1 MSILNIPWRASSE
14 SLFRSYR
21 RMASFS
27 SVWEDIVQGS
37 PVSENGL
44 AFIKQDLIAIQINIL
59 KTHQIFLKHWT
70 STFFPLKLTNL
81 PHQATW
87 PWKAV
92 DHQIYKCPLSQSR
105 NLHRIFLD
113 LCLLWVCPY
122 KHHHEFVY
130 NLYWKINS
138 YLHKYLHIFVH
149 FFKPFKIIQGTL
161 QLLHLHYL

>member
-1 MSILNIPWRASSE
+1 MSYRLGFLRHTKFFLNIER
-14 SLFRSYR
+14 
-21 RMASFS
+21 
-27 SVWEDIVQGS
+27 Q
-37 PVSENGL
+37 
-44 AFIKQDLIAIQINIL
+44 
-59 KTHQIFLKHWT
+59 
-70 STFFPLKLTNL
+70 TFFPLKLTNL

-138 YLHKYLHIFVH
+138 YLHKYLHIFIH
-149 FFKPFKIIQGTL
+149 FFKPFKIIQAITRDRAITSFTL
-161 QLLHLHYL
+161 SIVRKLHSIKILNLDHSNEYVRQEFRHKYRV